1 MRTEIKASK
10 RRINVKVYE
19 SLGRNGTTA
28 KWDRDVQKRELKRE
42 GDSRLEFQW

>member
-1 MRTEIKASK
+1 MRAEIRARK

-19 SLGRNGTTA
+19 SLERNGTTA

-42 GDSRLEFQW
+42 RNSRLEVQW